1 MPDLTKLIAAGEKLA
16 MFDLEKPWPL
26 GLDRRSWPWFL
37 VAMVV
42 ILALLA
48 SIDVAASRGAIDW
61 PDAWRAPFF
70 FITDYGL
77 SDWVLI
83 PSLVLMIL
91 LRLAMFPMHGVW
103 KQATGELTLISAFI
117 FVGVGVPGL
126 ITNLL
131 KRLVGRG
138 RPSEFEAAGAFSFQ
152 NFIND
157 WQFQSF
163 PSGHSAT
170 AVATAFVVGFM
181 VPPLFPILMVV
192 GLVVA
197 MSRVPVGMHYPTD
210 VFAGIVVGMLG
221 AYLVRNFF
229 AQRNW
234 LFTQL
239 ADGRMVLKP
248 LAGLGQLAQ
257 RASR

>member
-1 MPDLTKLIAAGEKLA
+1 
-16 MFDLEKPWPL
+16 MFDLAKPWPL

-37 VAMVV
+37 IAIV
-42 ILALLA
+42 IVLAVLA
-48 SIDVAASRGAIDW
+48 SIDVAASRGAIGW
-61 PDAWRAPFF
+61 PDSWRAPFF

-77 SDWVLI
+77 SDWVLV
-83 PSLVLMIL
+83 PSLGLMIL
-91 LRLAMFPMHGVW
+91 LRLAMFPMHGIW
-103 KQATGELTLISAFI
+103 KKATGEMAMISAFV
-117 FVGVGVPGL
+117 FLGVGVPGL

-138 RPSEFEAAGAFSFQ
+138 RPDEFDTVGAFAFQ
-152 NFIND
+152 NFFND
-157 WQFQSF
+157 WTYQSF

-192 GLVVA
+192 GIVVA
-197 MSRVPVGMHYPTD
+197 ISRVPVGMHYPTD

-229 AQRNW
+229 ARRDW

-239 ADGRMVLKP
+239 PDGRMVLKP
-248 LAGLGQLAQ
+248 LDGLSQLLQ

>member
-1 MPDLTKLIAAGEKLA
+1 

-26 GLDRRSWPWFL
+26 GLDRRSWPFFL
-37 VAMVV
+37 VAVIVV
-42 ILALLA
+42 IAALA
-48 SIDVAASRGAIDW
+48 SLDVVASRGAIGW
-61 PDAWRAPFF
+61 PDAWRAPFY

-77 SDWVLI
+77 SDWILI
-83 PSLVLMIL
+83 PSLVLMVL

-103 KQATGELTLISAFI
+103 KKATGELALISAFI
-117 FVGVGVPGL
+117 FVGVGAPGL
-126 ITNLL
+126 ITNLI

-138 RPSEFEAAGAFSFQ
+138 RPSEFDAAGAFSFQ
-152 NFIND
+152 NLFND
-157 WQFQSF
+157 WTFQSF

-181 VPPLFPILMVV
+181 VPRLFPILLVV

-197 MSRVPVGMHYPTD
+197 ASRVPVGMHYPTD

-229 AQRNW
+229 ARRGW
-234 LFTQL
+234 LFTQ
-239 ADGRMVLKP
+239 APDGRMAMKP
-248 LAGLGQLAQ
+248 LDGLRQLFQ
-257 RASR
+257 RAAR

>member
-1 MPDLTKLIAAGEKLA
+1 

-26 GLDRRSWPWFL
+26 GLDRRSWPFFL
-37 VAMVV
+37 VAIV
-42 ILALLA
+42 IVLVALA
-48 SIDVAASRGAIDW
+48 SVDVAVSRGAIDW

-91 LRLAMFPMHGVW
+91 LRLAMFPMRGVW
-103 KQATGELTLISAFI
+103 RKATGELAMISTFI
-117 FVGVGVPGL
+117 FVGVGIPGL
-126 ITNLL
+126 LTNLL

-152 NFIND
+152 NLFND
-157 WQFQSF
+157 WTFQSF

-170 AVATAFVVGFM
+170 AVAMAFVIGFM
-181 VPPLFPILMVV
+181 CPPLFPILLVV

-197 MSRVPVGMHYPTD
+197 LSRVPVGMHYPTD
-210 VFAGIVVGMLG
+210 VFAGILVGMLG

-229 AQRNW
+229 ARRNW
-234 LFTQL
+234 LFTENP
-239 ADGRMVLKP
+239 DGRMVFKP
-248 LAGLGQLAQ
+248 LDGIKPLLQ
-257 RASR
+257 RTRA